1 MHFII
6 LFPHN
11 RTFKRNRCRSC
22 LNTRFIPS
30 VKFWN
35 NTTSSMNQLCSFTVL
50 IIIAKNPKCTQDMIC
65 DRQFQLKVLVQYKTL
80 TVTPLQDLL
89 QWTLHWPY
97 VTRVLIIYTI
107 IYTIISL
114 RPNTVWIYYVQS
126 NSWLNVLIHFIQS
139 RNSLA
144 LAEYCSPFSPQNY
157 FKHSDQAL
165 STKEN
170 GREVMSC

>member
-6 LFPHN
+6 LFPHD
-11 RTFKRNRCRSC
+11 RTLKRNRCRPC

-30 VKFWN
+30 VEFVRINNVPSQYWLSLQKFRSAHKTWSISIKGSRSIQ
-35 NTTSSMNQLCSFTVL
+35 NTYC
-50 IIIAKNPKCTQDMIC
+50 
-65 DRQFQLKVLVQYKTL
+65 
-80 TVTPLQDLL
+80 TPLRDLL

-97 VTRVLIIYTI
+97 VTIVLIIYTI

-126 NSWLNVLIHFIQS
+126 NSWLNVLIHYIQS

-157 FKHSDQAL
+157 FKHSHQAL